1 MRALTWLSLAVALAL
16 AGVAS
21 AAGAGTTALRIV
33 YYEDSNEPETRI
45 VYTLRCDPVR
55 GNHPKRTAACRELRR
70 LGWKT
75 LRPVPPATACTEIYG
90 GPSIVIVTGQIEGR
104 RVWATLRRTNG
115 CEIDRWNRNWFLL
128 PVAIS

>member
-1 MRALTWLSLAVALAL
+1 MRVLTWLAVAVALAL

-21 AAGAGTTALRIV
+21 AASAGTTALRIV
-33 YYEDSNEPETRI
+33 YYEDVNEPETRI
-45 VYTLRCDPVR
+45 AYTLRCDPVR

-75 LRPVPPATACTEIYG
+75 LRPVPPDIACTEIYG
-90 GPSIVIVTGQIEGR
+90 GPSVVIVTGLIDGR
-104 RVWATLRRTNG
+104 RVWAKLRRTNG

-128 PVAIS
+128 PVAVS